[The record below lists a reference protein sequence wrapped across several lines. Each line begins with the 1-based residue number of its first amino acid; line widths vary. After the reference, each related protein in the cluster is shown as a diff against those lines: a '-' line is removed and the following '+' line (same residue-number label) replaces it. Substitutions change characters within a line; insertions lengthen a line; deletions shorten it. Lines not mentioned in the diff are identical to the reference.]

1 MDKISRR
8 ILADN
13 ITRMIDKGGG
23 SIRGKVR
30 GWALDNKLDV
40 RKIDRLVKQEYATTV
55 DTLDEIAAAIG
66 CQPWQLLVPNMT
78 PGNLPL
84 LVMSDTERE
93 LYKKISDLIK
103 AANDK

>member
-30 GWALDNKLDV
+30 GLAMANELPQKQ
-40 RKIDRLVKQEYATTV
+40 IDRITKKECATTV

-66 CQPWQLLVPNMT
+66 CQPWQLLVPNMDLS
-78 PGNLPL
+78 NLPM
-84 LVMSDTERE
+84 LVMGQAERE
-93 LYKKISDLIK
+93 IYNRIRALIAEADNK
-103 AANDK
+103 

>member
-13 ITRMIDKGGG
+13 ITRMIDKSGGP
-23 SIRGKVR
+23 IRGKVR

-40 RKIDRLVKQEYATTV
+40 RKIDRLVKKEYATTV

-66 CQPWQLLVPNMT
+66 CQPWQLLVPNMRLDD
-78 PGNLPL
+78 LPM
-84 LVMSDTERE
+84 LVMGQSERE
-93 LYKKISDLIK
+93 LYNRIRALIADSEKK
-103 AANDK
+103 